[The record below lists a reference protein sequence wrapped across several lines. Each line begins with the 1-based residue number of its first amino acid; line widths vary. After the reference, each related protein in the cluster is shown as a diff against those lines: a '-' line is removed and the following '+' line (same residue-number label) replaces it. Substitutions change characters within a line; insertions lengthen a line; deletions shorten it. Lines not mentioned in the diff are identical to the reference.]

1 MFEYNHQKSHTGLN
15 RREVIRLGVAAAAL
29 PLLGDI
35 AALCQAPADARVS
48 VEWRK

>member
-15 RREVIRLGVAAAAL
+15 RREMIRLGAAAAAL

-35 AALCQAPADARVS
+35 AAVSQARRRA
-48 VEWRK
+48 